1 MLTSCVFFQVG
12 DALLGVLARKFV
24 LLLKVLAPTISKTI
38 SWDYNPEDYGPI
50 VPEWSGPS
58 TKEKRSSLQAEF
70 A

>member
-1 MLTSCVFFQVG
+1 MLG
-12 DALLGVLARKFV
+12 DALLGQFARMFVV
-24 LLLKVLAPTISKTI
+24 LLDVLMPTISKTI
-38 SWDYNPEDYGPI
+38 TWDYNPEDYGPI